1 MAFCPQALQG
11 HWLSPAGITTPH
23 LAWSLTSRPQT
34 PISTWSTFVR
44 TNKTASVDGW
54 CRDR

>member
-23 LAWSLTSRPQT
+23 LAWSLTSRPQNAY
-34 PISTWSTFVR
+34 FYLEHLCQ
-44 TNKTASVDGW
+44 DQ
-54 CRDR
+54 